1 MIIQGTAADLIDRA
15 RAGDDRAW
23 QQLIEPLQQ
32 DIFRLA
38 YLVLRDPAEAAD
50 VQQEA
55 LLRAWL
61 KLEQFDS
68 NRPLRPWLM
77 QITLNLARNRRR
89 ALRRAWARLTRLI
102 RSESRPEMATGLS
115 EHAVA
120 QERAQQLWRAVQQL
134 PVKGQT
140 IIYLR
145 YFLDL
150 TEEEAAAVLE
160 IPKGTVKS
168 RTSRALTQL
177 RGIIQRDFIELEA
190 DFVGKF
196 PKRL

>member
-1 MIIQGTAADLIDRA
+1 MIGTAVDLIDRA

-32 DIFRLA
+32 DLFRLA

-68 NRPLRPWLM
+68 SRPLRPWLM
-77 QITLNLARNRRR
+77 QIALNLARNRRR
-89 ALRRAWARLTRLI
+89 TLRRAWARVTRLI
-102 RSESRPEMATGLS
+102 RSESQPEPAAGLS
-115 EHAVA
+115 ERAIVRE
-120 QERAQQLWRAVQQL
+120 QAQQLWRAVQQL

-140 IIYLR
+140 IVYLR

-177 RGIIQRDFIELEA
+177 RGIIQRDFVELEA